1 MARCWIKNDSKDYI
15 DNVDCYETKPCSDIA

>member
-15 DNVDCYETKPCSDIA
+15 EM